1 MTDHSRDY
9 DLVLLGATGFTGRLV
24 AEHLRDAVAGENAV
38 RVAVA
43 ARNASKLEQVMNDVG
58 ASHFDQIIVDSEDAD
73 SVDELAQ
80 RTRVVCT
87 TVGPYSLYGSAL
99 VAACARHGTHY
110 CDLAGEVH
118 WIARMIEVHH
128 EAAQKSGARIVPCC
142 GFDSVPSD
150 LGTWFLQRE
159 ARERF
164 GEPLQSVSLRVK
176 AIRGGASGG
185 TAASLMQVVEAA
197 RADRD
202 VARTVR
208 HPYSF
213 NPPALRTGPDRAEP
227 VWPAYDA
234 NFESWT
240 APFVMGAINTK
251 VVRRSNALLNHAYG
265 DGFSYNE
272 AVLTGSGLAG
282 RAKAMTMASGMNALM
297 LGAAF
302 KPGRTLLNRFVLPT
316 PGEGPSATQRENGF
330 FNIVLHGEGP
340 GQAQMR
346 AVVTADRDPG
356 YGATSRMLGQAAL
369 ALAQDPAPSDATGLL
384 TPAVA
389 LGDGYIER
397 LVANA
402 GMTFRIKD

>member
-1 MTDHSRDY
+1 MTDTQRDF

-24 AEHLRDAVAGENAV
+24 AEHLVQAAPRDGV
-38 RVAVA
+38 RWAVA
-43 ARNASKLEQVMNDVG
+43 ARNADKLSRVMADVG
-58 ASHFDQIIVDSEDAD
+58 AADVPQRIIDVEDAD
-73 SVDELAQ
+73 SVDELA
-80 RTRVVCT
+80 RSTRVVCT

-99 VAACARHGTHY
+99 LAACARHGTHY

-128 EAAQKSGARIVPCC
+128 GAAAESGARIVPCC

-159 ARERF
+159 ARTRF
-164 GEPLQSVSLRVK
+164 GHPLENVSFRLK
-176 AIRGGASGG
+176 AARGGASGG

-213 NPPALRTGPDRAEP
+213 NPPALRHGPDKAEP
-227 VWPAYDA
+227 LWPRYDRH
-234 NFESWT
+234 FESWV

-251 VVRRSNALLNHAYG
+251 VVRRTNALLDRAYG
-265 DGFSYNE
+265 ERFSYNE
-272 AVLTGSGLAG
+272 AVLTGDGMAG
-282 RAKAMTMASGMNALM
+282 RAKATMMASGINALM

-302 KPGRTLLNRFVLPT
+302 KPGRFMLNQFVLPS
-316 PGEGPSATQRENGF
+316 PGNGPSAKQRQNGF
-330 FNIVLHGEGP
+330 FNIILEGRGPNDEVL
-340 GQAQMR
+340 R
-346 AVVTADRDPG
+346 AKVTADRDPG
-356 YGATSRMLGQAAL
+356 YGATSRMLGEAAL
-369 ALAQDPAPSDATGLL
+369 ALAADDGPYAGGGVL
-384 TPAVA
+384 TPAIA

-397 LVANA
+397 LEDHA
-402 GMTFRIKD
+402 GMDFSVID